1 MTSHRPN
8 KDDLDYRRT
17 PALTLQCCA
26 EHWEVV
32 LHNSMRISVVIPA
45 FNEELVIADILR
57 RVIQLHVADEI
68 LVVDDGSS
76 DRTAD
81 VAAAIEGVEVIRH
94 PYNIGNGAAVK
105 SGIRAANG
113 DVIVLMDADGQHP
126 PEELPNLL
134 QHMGPYD
141 MVVGARS
148 TGSEAAMSR
157 SIANRVFNFYSS
169 YIVGYRVPDLTSGF
183 RVLRAK
189 IAKNFVYLL
198 PNQFSYPTTLTIAFF
213 RAGYAVK
220 YQPFVSPARIGQ
232 SKIRPL
238 RDGFRFLLTITRLGV
253 LFVPLKIFL
262 PISLFLM
269 TTGMGYVLLEL
280 ANSRRFSGFGGLI
293 ATIGVFAFLLGL
305 LSEQIALLRLVNS
318 ER

>member
-1 MTSHRPN
+1 M
-8 KDDLDYRRT
+8 
-17 PALTLQCCA
+17 
-26 EHWEVV
+26 
-32 LHNSMRISVVIPA
+32 PA
-45 FNEELVIADILR
+45 FNEDTVIQDVLR
-57 RVIQLHVADEI
+57 RVIQLQIADEI

-76 DRTAD
+76 DRTAE
-81 VAAAIEGVEVIRH
+81 AAAAVAGVTVIRH

-105 SGIRAANG
+105 SGIRVATG
-113 DVIVLMDADGQHP
+113 DIVVLMDADGQHP
-126 PEELPNLL
+126 PEEVPNLL
-134 QHMGPYD
+134 QHLDPYD

-148 TGSEAAMSR
+148 AGSESALSR

-169 YIVGYRVPDLTSGF
+169 YIVGYDVPDLTSGF
-183 RVLRAK
+183 RALRASV
-189 IAKNFVYLL
+189 AKSFVYLL

-220 YQPFVSPARIGQ
+220 YQPFASPARVGR

-262 PISLFLM
+262 PISLFLT

-293 ATIGVFAFLLGL
+293 ATIGVFTFLLGL
-305 LSEQIALLRLVNS
+305 VSEQIALLRLVNS